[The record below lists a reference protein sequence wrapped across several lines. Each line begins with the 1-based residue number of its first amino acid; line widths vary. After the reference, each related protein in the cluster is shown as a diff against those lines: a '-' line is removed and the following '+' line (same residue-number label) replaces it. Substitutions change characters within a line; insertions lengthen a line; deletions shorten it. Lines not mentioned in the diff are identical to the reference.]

1 MKRKGAAGEA
11 AVPHP
16 ARVAVTR
23 RKSNVTAQK
32 PFMNNSARD
41 SADRAVLLEAF
52 VAELTCAA
60 YAVALRHT
68 TGHSWLASSWPCGRR
83 STKWSRGGDKRARR
97 TGRWSSRPFK
107 RLAHSN
113 GKPLS

>member
-68 TGHSWLASSWPCGRR
+68 TGHSWLDLQLDLWKGLNETVSSWGQGCPAEETPGPGPA
-83 STKWSRGGDKRARR
+83 GGTSD
-97 TGRWSSRPFK
+97 
-107 RLAHSN
+107 
-113 GKPLS
+113 